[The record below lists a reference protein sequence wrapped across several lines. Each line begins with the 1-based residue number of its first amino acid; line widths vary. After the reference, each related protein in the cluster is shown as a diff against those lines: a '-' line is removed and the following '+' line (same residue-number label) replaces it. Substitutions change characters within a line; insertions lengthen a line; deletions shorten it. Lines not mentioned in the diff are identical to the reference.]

1 MLHRCEKCGAEFQY
15 RSYLERHMKRKT
27 PCALIV
33 ANEDLPLTEQDKPH
47 GCKFCGRRFSTVS
60 GVSHHIRKNCKIARS
75 KEGMEKLYEHT
86 LRTQQERIAQLESE
100 LARTSTSTQLTPL
113 AKKSSDVCLAEP
125 RVPRVPAAHMQITG
139 NQNILQSGRVYN
151 APVININLFGQE
163 KHTHIDRRIIKC
175 LMDTTLT
182 EVGGASGSR
191 SSALA
196 VLLKTA
202 TLIYSDPEHP
212 ENLTCYLP
220 NKKHEDVM
228 VHSSDGWEIQPLQMV
243 LPPMATRGLDVLF
256 ENQPFEDAEKYGDLM
271 VALRDNEE
279 AFKNNKEMRTIL
291 VRNKALLERALGSL
305 PVMK

>member
-1 MLHRCEKCGAEFQY
+1 M
-15 RSYLERHMKRKT
+15 
-27 PCALIV
+27 
-33 ANEDLPLTEQDKPH
+33 D
-47 GCKFCGRRFSTVS
+47 
-60 GVSHHIRKNCKIARS
+60 
-75 KEGMEKLYEHT
+75 KLYEHT
-86 LRTQQERIAQLESE
+86 LKMQLAAQQERINQLEAE
-100 LARTSTSTQLTPL
+100 LQRPLSPLQQLAPLADGIRDTQLAQPSTP
-113 AKKSSDVCLAEP
+113 A
-125 RVPRVPAAHMQITG
+125 VPAALTQIG
-139 NQNILQSGRVYN
+139 QQSVHQGQIYN
-151 APVININLFGQE
+151 APVNVNVSINVFGQE
-163 KHTHIDRRIIKC
+163 KHPHIDKRAIKC

-182 EVGGASGSR
+182 EVGGVVDSR

-220 NKKHEDVM
+220 NKKHEDVL
-228 VHSSDGWEIQPLQMV
+228 VHGAGGWEIQPLKMV

-291 VRNKALLERALGSL
+291 VRNRALLERVLGSL